1 MADVVL
7 VELTCKQ
14 KVVVSVH
21 EDHAEQVGVDIVD
34 EVQLVGPD
42 IDTLR
47 ACGSQ
52 KQLTT
57 YSPSLPPV
65 SPQVQCHVAK
75 PFFQVA
81 PAPISVGLY
90 PRVAVVPGE

>member
-42 IDTLR
+42 IDTVYKTTLASGESR
-47 ACGSQ
+47 NYSLLGSSFSRQ
-52 KQLTT
+52 TL
-57 YSPSLPPV
+57 L
-65 SPQVQCHVAK
+65 
-75 PFFQVA
+75 
-81 PAPISVGLY
+81 
-90 PRVAVVPGE
+90 